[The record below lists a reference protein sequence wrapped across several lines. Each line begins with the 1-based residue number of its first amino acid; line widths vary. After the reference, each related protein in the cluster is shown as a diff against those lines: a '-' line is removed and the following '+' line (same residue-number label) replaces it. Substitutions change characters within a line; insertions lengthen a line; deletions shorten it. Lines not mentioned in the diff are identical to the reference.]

1 MLIKILII
9 IVFVV
14 LSSIFL
20 YLKDKYEKHIDIVRG
35 KIYELE
41 ARYFHPYLF
50 ILFAFYGLSKVFLCV
65 GTKDVVAYEICKGI
79 LLVILM
85 INICVLVYI
94 IKMMGKYTTRKIT
107 LMNFSWNVFLTF
119 ICIIMCYAVSY
130 NILFDCDKQAFGSFE
145 NVDWWHTL
153 IEFSFFSFN
162 NATGANVSEII
173 PKTFYARFICCLEV
187 LTTWFYA
194 VVLLANYKSIGRV
207 ASHYF
212 AEDPWDHSE
221 NNSKTKL

>member
-1 MLIKILII
+1 MLIKVLII
-9 IVFVV
+9 ILFVIFI
-14 LSSIFL
+14 SAFL
-20 YLKDKYEKHIDIVRG
+20 YLKDKYKKHIDMVND

-41 ARYFHPYLF
+41 ARYFHPYLLCIF
-50 ILFAFYGLSKVFLCV
+50 TFYGLAKGILSI
-65 GTKDVVAYEICKGI
+65 GPKDAQAYEICKGV
-79 LLVILM
+79 LLVTLM
-85 INICVLVYI
+85 INIYVLVYFI
-94 IKMMGKYTTRKIT
+94 DRMAKYMTRKIT
-107 LMNFSWNVFLTF
+107 LMNFSWNVLLTF

-173 PKTFYARFICCLEV
+173 PKTFYSRFICCLEV
-187 LTTWFYA
+187 LTTWFYV
-194 VVLLANYKSIGRV
+194 VVLLANYKSIGRF

-212 AEDPWDHSE
+212 AKDPWDHSE
-221 NNSKTKL
+221 NNSKTNS